1 MGNKISVL
9 ITTYNSEKNIRR
21 AIESVKWC
29 DEILIVDSNSNDK
42 TIAIAEEYNPR
53 IFYRVYEGSSRQ
65 LEYGVS
71 LATNDYVLILDS
83 DEEIT
88 EELRNDI
95 KKILNSESVNKGGY
109 KIQRRTYFI
118 NKWIK
123 YGGWGNDFQYR
134 LLNKPY
140 VKFLHNHDAHWST
153 KSDFQPEC
161 INSYINHFTYDNI
174 YDYIGRMN
182 IYSSLDVK
190 TKFQNTPNLIIKKR
204 NFILNPLAE
213 FVKMY
218 FIAKG
223 YKDGVQGF
231 ILASFSAIH
240 KFTAYLKM
248 WEYQYSKNTNTEL
261 PPVTYSELKNNRKN

>member
-1 MGNKISVL
+1 MSHKLSVL

-29 DEILIVDSNSNDK
+29 DEIIVIDSYSTDS
-42 TIAIAEEYNPR
+42 TISIVKEYNPKL
-53 IFYRVYEGSSRQ
+53 FYRVYEGSSRQ

-71 LATNDYVLILDS
+71 LSSNDCVLILDS
-83 DEEIT
+83 DEEVT
-88 EELRNDI
+88 KELKSDIRN
-95 KKILNSESVNKGGY
+95 ILNSDSINKGGY
-109 KIQRRTYFI
+109 KIQRRTFFL

-123 YGGWGNDFQYR
+123 YGGWGNDYQYR

-140 VKFLHNHDAHWST
+140 TKFLHTHDAHWSV
-153 KSDFQPEC
+153 KSDYKPEQ
-161 INSYINHFTYDNI
+161 INSFINHFTYDNI
-174 YDYIGRMN
+174 YDYIGRIN

-190 TKFQNTPNLIIKKR
+190 TKFQNNPGLIIKKR
-204 NFILNPLAE
+204 NFIFNPLAQ
-213 FVKMY
+213 FIKMY
-218 FIAKG
+218 FFAKN

-231 ILASFSAIH
+231 ILAAVSAVH

-248 WEYQYSKNTNTEL
+248 WEYQYSKNNNTEL